1 MSMDRMQGNT
11 EDQLDR
17 LFRVYG
23 NACIPPEPRADF
35 MPELWRRIEARQSF
49 AFSFRRMANALV
61 TAAMAAS
68 IALGV
73 YMAMPHS
80 TASNAAYYDS
90 YVEALADANSID
102 TPDIVAP
109 VRLDLSEAQ

>member
-1 MSMDRMQGNT
+1 MDLMHGST
-11 EDQLDR
+11 DDQLDQ
-17 LFRVYG
+17 LFRAYCE
-23 NACIPPEPRADF
+23 AYPAPEPRPDF
-35 MPELWRRIEARQSF
+35 MPRLWNRIEARQTF

-73 YMAMPHS
+73 YMALPHS
-80 TASNAAYYDS
+80 TGSNAAYYAS
-90 YVEALADANSID
+90 YVEALADANAID

-109 VRLDLSEAQ
+109 VRLDLSEPQ

>member
-1 MSMDRMQGNT
+1 MHGTSD
-11 EDQLDR
+11 EQLDA
-17 LFRVYG
+17 LFRMYG
-23 NACIPPEPRADF
+23 EACRPPEASPEF
-35 MPELWRRIEARQSF
+35 MPQLWERIEARQTF

-73 YMAMPHS
+73 YMALPH
-80 TASNAAYYDS
+80 ASPPNPSNYTS
-90 YVEALADANSID
+90 YVEALANANSID

-109 VRLDLSEAQ
+109 VRLDLSESQ

>member
-1 MSMDRMQGNT
+1 MHGSTD
-11 EDQLDR
+11 DQLDQ
-17 LFRVYG
+17 LFRAYRD
-23 NACIPPEPRADF
+23 ACPAPELRADF
-35 MPELWRRIEARQSF
+35 MPRLWNRIEARQTF

-73 YMAMPHS
+73 YMALPHS
-80 TASNAAYYDS
+80 TGSNTAYYAT
-90 YVEALADANSID
+90 YVEALADDNAID

-109 VRLDLSEAQ
+109 VHLDLSEPQ

>member
-1 MSMDRMQGNT
+1 
-11 EDQLDR
+11 
-17 LFRVYG
+17 
-23 NACIPPEPRADF
+23 
-35 MPELWRRIEARQSF
+35 MPELWRRIETRQSF

-61 TAAMAAS
+61 TAATAAS
-68 IALGV
+68 IALGI

-80 TASNAAYYDS
+80 SAANAAYYAS
-90 YVEALADANSID
+90 YVEALADANTID

>member
-1 MSMDRMQGNT
+1 MDLMHGST
-11 EDQLDR
+11 DDQLDQR
-17 LFRVYG
+17 FRAYRE
-23 NACIPPEPRADF
+23 ACPTPEPRVDF
-35 MPELWRRIEARQSF
+35 IPRLWRRIEARQTF

-73 YMAMPHS
+73 YMALPHG
-80 TASNAAYYDS
+80 APANAYTS
-90 YVEALADANSID
+90 YVEALADANTID